1 MVNFTLC
8 LVHHN
13 KKSSSWMKV
22 QNVTNKNK
30 TLEEN
35 MDYFKV

>member
-1 MVNFTLC
+1 
-8 LVHHN
+8 
-13 KKSSSWMKV
+13 MKV

-35 MDYFKV
+35 MDYFKVWTTKDNKSN